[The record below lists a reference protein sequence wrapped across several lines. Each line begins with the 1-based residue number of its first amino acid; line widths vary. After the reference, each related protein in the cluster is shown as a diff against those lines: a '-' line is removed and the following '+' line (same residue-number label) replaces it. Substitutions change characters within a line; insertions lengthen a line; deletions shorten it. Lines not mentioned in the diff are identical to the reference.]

1 MQLWIN
7 DVLKPDLVFV
17 TELESVWSIGATE
30 LVLWPA
36 YGNNKTNDY
45 IKAN

>member
-7 DVLKPDLVFV
+7 DVLKPDIVCLI
-17 TELESVWSIGATE
+17 ELESVWSIGATE
-30 LVLWPA
+30 LQWPT
-36 YGNNKTNDY
+36 YGNNKTNDQ